1 MDPIYVSVIALLCAL
16 PLVWWLAKR
25 QNPSVRPETP
35 AERLDT
41 LIGWPP
47 EPTRI
52 LRSSERLAFST
63 LKLALPGYLI
73 LAQVPL
79 ARFLTVPKR
88 NSYAEWMRRLGNQ
101 CIDFV
106 VCDVTS
112 QVVAVVEVRPP
123 TDQLDEKVRVRLERV
138 ARALKAA
145 KIPLHV
151 WNEEKLPSIEAARD
165 KILPNAPAVP
175 PSTRRPAAMAS
186 RGGSRGHVAGERSGD
201 GRGRHE
207 RGGRG
212 RGRPGDRSV
221 RRHRSRLE
229 PERGDRGPRA
239 QHLVV
244 VRRARHGHRRAAAGS
259 QALTARPHSTS
270 AAANS
275 RARKVCRSASFSP
288 TPTK

>member
-16 PLVWWLAKR
+16 PLVWWLAQR
-25 QNPSVRPETP
+25 QSPSVRQEAPG
-35 AERLDT
+35 ERLDT
-41 LIGWPP
+41 LVGWPP

-151 WNEEKLPSIEAARD
+151 WNEEKLPTIEAARE

-175 PSTRRPAAMAS
+175 ASTRRPAAMATVAAAVGTTVMS
-186 RGGSRGHVAGERSGD
+186 EAAFTEATMSEAVVEGGPAIDPFADTDRDWSQGEVI
-201 GRGRHE
+201 E
-207 RGGRG
+207 
-212 RGRPGDRSV
+212 V
-221 RRHRSRLE
+221 LE
-229 PERGDRGPRA
+229 P
-239 QHLVV
+239 
-244 VRRARHGHRRAAAGS
+244 
-259 QALTARPHSTS
+259 STS
-270 AAANS
+270 SWFDELDSVTAELPPLAK
-275 RARKVCRSASFSP
+275 R
-288 TPTK
+288 

>member
-1 MDPIYVSVIALLCAL
+1 MDPILISVAALFCAL
-16 PLVWWLAKR
+16 PLVWWLARK
-25 QNPSVRPETP
+25 QGPTVRPEMP

-41 LIGWPP
+41 LAGWPP

-101 CIDFV
+101 CVDFV

-112 QVVAVVEVRPP
+112 QVIAVVEVRPP
-123 TDQLDEKVRVRLERV
+123 IDLLDEKVRVRLDRV

-151 WNEEKLPSIEAARD
+151 WNEEKLPTIEAARE
-165 KILPNAPAVP
+165 KLLPNVPAVP
-175 PSTRRPAAMAS
+175 ASMRKRPAVMATATEAVGALAMAEEAVVEGGPAVDPFADTDRDWTQGEVIEVREPSTSSWFDELDSVTAELPPPEKL
-186 RGGSRGHVAGERSGD
+186 GPINRS
-201 GRGRHE
+201 
-207 RGGRG
+207 
-212 RGRPGDRSV
+212 
-221 RRHRSRLE
+221 
-229 PERGDRGPRA
+229 
-239 QHLVV
+239 
-244 VRRARHGHRRAAAGS
+244 
-259 QALTARPHSTS
+259 
-270 AAANS
+270 
-275 RARKVCRSASFSP
+275 
-288 TPTK
+288 

>member
-1 MDPIYVSVIALLCAL
+1 MDPILISVAALLCAL
-16 PLVWWLAKR
+16 PLVWWLARK
-25 QNPSVRPETP
+25 QGPAVRPELP

-41 LIGWPP
+41 LAGWPP

-101 CIDFV
+101 CVDFV

-123 TDQLDEKVRVRLERV
+123 MDQLDDKVRVRLDRV

-151 WNEEKLPSIEAARD
+151 WNEEKLPTIEAARE
-165 KILPNAPAVP
+165 KILPNVPAVP
-175 PSTRRPAAMAS
+175 KGMAKRAADAIAPVTAMAMVEEAMVHEAVVEGGPAVDPFADTDRDWSQSEVIEVLEPSTQS
-186 RGGSRGHVAGERSGD
+186 WFDEL
-201 GRGRHE
+201 E
-207 RGGRG
+207 
-212 RGRPGDRSV
+212 SV
-221 RRHRSRLE
+221 TAELPP
-229 PERGDRGPRA
+229 PEKR
-239 QHLVV
+239 
-244 VRRARHGHRRAAAGS
+244 
-259 QALTARPHSTS
+259 
-270 AAANS
+270 
-275 RARKVCRSASFSP
+275 
-288 TPTK
+288 

>member
-1 MDPIYVSVIALLCAL
+1 MDPILISVAALLCAL
-16 PLVWWLAKR
+16 PLVWWLARK
-25 QNPSVRPETP
+25 QGPTVRPEMP

-41 LIGWPP
+41 LAGWPP

-101 CIDFV
+101 CVDFV

-123 TDQLDEKVRVRLERV
+123 MDNLDEKVRVRLDRV

-145 KIPLHV
+145 KIILHV
-151 WNEEKLPSIEAARD
+151 WNEEKLPTIEAARE
-165 KILPNAPAVP
+165 KILPNMPAVP
-175 PSTRRPAAMAS
+175 KSMARKTTLVAAAIVPAATMAMVEEAMVHEAVVEGGPATDPFADTDRDWTQGEVIEVLEPSTQS
-186 RGGSRGHVAGERSGD
+186 WFDE
-201 GRGRHE
+201 
-207 RGGRG
+207 
-212 RGRPGDRSV
+212 
-221 RRHRSRLE
+221 LE
-229 PERGDRGPRA
+229 T
-239 QHLVV
+239 V
-244 VRRARHGHRRAAAGS
+244 
-259 QALTARPHSTS
+259 TAELPPPDKR
-270 AAANS
+270 
-275 RARKVCRSASFSP
+275 
-288 TPTK
+288 

>member
-1 MDPIYVSVIALLCAL
+1 MDPILISVAALLCAL
-16 PLVWWLAKR
+16 PLVWWLARK
-25 QNPSVRPETP
+25 QGPTVRPEMP

-41 LIGWPP
+41 LAGWPP

-101 CIDFV
+101 CVDFV

-123 TDQLDEKVRVRLERV
+123 MDNLDEKVRVRLDRV

-145 KIPLHV
+145 KISLHV
-151 WNEEKLPSIEAARD
+151 WNEEKLPTIEAARE
-165 KILPNAPAVP
+165 KLLPNVPAVP
-175 PSTRRPAAMAS
+175 KGMAKKTAAVAASVVPIAALAMVEEAMVHEAVVEGGPAVDPFADTDRDWTQGEVIEVLEPSTQS
-186 RGGSRGHVAGERSGD
+186 WFDEL
-201 GRGRHE
+201 E
-207 RGGRG
+207 
-212 RGRPGDRSV
+212 SV
-221 RRHRSRLE
+221 
-229 PERGDRGPRA
+229 
-239 QHLVV
+239 
-244 VRRARHGHRRAAAGS
+244 
-259 QALTARPHSTS
+259 TAELPPPDKR
-270 AAANS
+270 
-275 RARKVCRSASFSP
+275 
-288 TPTK
+288 

>member
-1 MDPIYVSVIALLCAL
+1 MDPILISVVALLCAL
-16 PLVWWLAKR
+16 PLVWWLARK
-25 QNPSVRPETP
+25 QGPTVRPDMP

-41 LIGWPP
+41 LAGWPP

-101 CIDFV
+101 CVDFV

-123 TDQLDEKVRVRLERV
+123 IDLLDERVRVRLDRV

-151 WNEEKLPSIEAARD
+151 WNEEKLPTIEAARE
-165 KILPNAPAVP
+165 KILPNVPAVP
-175 PSTRRPAAMAS
+175 PSMVKKPAA
-186 RGGSRGHVAGERSGD
+186 
-201 GRGRHE
+201 
-207 RGGRG
+207 
-212 RGRPGDRSV
+212 
-221 RRHRSRLE
+221 L
-229 PERGDRGPRA
+229 
-239 QHLVV
+239 
-244 VRRARHGHRRAAAGS
+244 AAA
-259 QALTARPHSTS
+259 TAAVGELAMVEEAVVEGGPVSDPFADTDRDWTQSEVIEVREPSTS
-270 AAANS
+270 SWFDELDSVTAELPPPEKLGPIN
-275 RARKVCRSASFSP
+275 RA
-288 TPTK
+288 

>member
-175 PSTRRPAAMAS
+175 PSTRRPAAMATM
-186 RGGSRGHVAGERSGD
+186 A
-201 GRGRHE
+201 
-207 RGGRG
+207 
-212 RGRPGDRSV
+212 
-221 RRHRSRLE
+221 
-229 PERGDRGPRA
+229 
-239 QHLVV
+239 
-244 VRRARHGHRRAAAGS
+244 AAAGTSLASEAVMVEADMSEAAVVEGGPATDPFADTDRDWS
-259 QALTARPHSTS
+259 QSEVIEVLEPSTS
-270 AAANS
+270 SWFDELDTVTAELPPAAK
-275 RARKVCRSASFSP
+275 R
-288 TPTK
+288 

>member
-16 PLVWWLAKR
+16 PLVWWLAQR

-41 LIGWPP
+41 LAGWPP

-106 VCDVTS
+106 ICDVTS

-123 TDQLDEKVRVRLERV
+123 AEQLDEKVRVRLDRV

-151 WNEEKLPSIEAARD
+151 WNEEKLPTIEAARE

-175 PSTRRPAAMAS
+175 ASTRRPAALATVAAAVGATVMSEAALTEANMS
-186 RGGSRGHVAGERSGD
+186 EAVVEGGPAIDPFADTDRDWSQGEVI
-201 GRGRHE
+201 E
-207 RGGRG
+207 
-212 RGRPGDRSV
+212 V
-221 RRHRSRLE
+221 LE
-229 PERGDRGPRA
+229 P
-239 QHLVV
+239 
-244 VRRARHGHRRAAAGS
+244 
-259 QALTARPHSTS
+259 STS
-270 AAANS
+270 SWFDELDSVTAELPPLAK
-275 RARKVCRSASFSP
+275 R
-288 TPTK
+288 